1 MKKITARLRRQ
12 EEKMLLVDRF
22 DANPNEGLS
31 HEQVQLRISQ
41 GLTNKTKQQVSKSY
55 SEIIF
60 TNIFSFFNILLFLI
74 AGAMVWVKYYGGLFF
89 LVILFANMFIGLI
102 QDIRAKKTVERLRLV
117 TAPTAFV
124 IRDGKTI
131 EISTDDLVLD
141 DIMVLSLGK
150 QISSDS
156 IVLSGQIR
164 TNEALLTGESVPVK
178 KEEGSQVYAG
188 TYVTSGSAI
197 CRVDRVGKTNYIQQL
212 QTRAKAFKRPKS
224 QLLSSINSL
233 FKTIGGLVIII
244 GLLMVLGNIYQQIGI
259 EENVKRVS
267 GSLVSMIPTGM
278 YLLTSMTLAVGV
290 LRLAEKRAL
299 VQEMY
304 SIEMLA
310 RVDVLCLDKTG
321 TLTDG
326 TMAVHEVYRFP
337 KYELEDLDTV
347 MGSFVK
353 VNTDTNGTIQ
363 ALKDHYPQNDA
374 YEVETFLPFSSEKKV
389 SGVTFKKRG
398 SFILGASNFILGEDL
413 DEEISQLEQKYM
425 ERGFRVVL
433 LAYSKKPIEG
443 EDLPKKLEPF
453 ALFVIQDHV
462 RSDAAATIRWFKDNG
477 VQIKIISG
485 DHPTTVGEI
494 SKEVGVLGAEHP
506 INLAGVSNEDVKAYA
521 SEYSVFGRVTP
532 EQKELIIQSLKE
544 QGKTV
549 AMVGDGVN
557 DILSLK
563 HADCSIAMA
572 AGSEAATNVSHLVL
586 MDSNFAALPA
596 IVEEGR
602 RVINNLQRTW
612 SLFLVKTIFSILMS
626 IFFLAATLLAPSNSG
641 VAYPFTTQNM
651 YVWEIAS
658 IGVPAFFLALQPNKA
673 QIKGTFMGNVFLKA
687 LPAGI
692 TIFIFVLTFFM
703 MRMYESINPNTTGV
717 MTEKTA
723 ITMAVITMIF
733 ISFMVLFRLS
743 LPLNK
748 YRAILF
754 ASLFT
759 VAGLVLLVSELLHI
773 NAFDVDYSLL
783 TKQNIQELLLVN
795 LIAIPVYY
803 VLDRAMAGLKVR

>member
-1 MKKITARLRRQ
+1 MTKVTAHLKRQ
-12 EEKMLLVDRF
+12 EDKMLLVERF
-22 DANPNEGLS
+22 NADAKQGLS
-31 HEQVQLRISQ
+31 SEQVRQRVEQ
-41 GLTNKTKQQVSKSY
+41 GLTNKTKQSVSKTY
-55 SEIIF
+55 TEIIF
-60 TNIFSFFNILLFLI
+60 TNIFSFFNILLFII
-74 AGAMVWVKYYGGLFF
+74 AGAMVAVKYYSGLFF

-117 TAPTAFV
+117 TAPTATV

-131 EISTDDLVLD
+131 EISTDDIVLD
-141 DIMVLSLGK
+141 DVMVLSLGK
-150 QISSDS
+150 QISSDAV
-156 IVLSGQIR
+156 VLSGLIKA
-164 TNEALLTGESVPVK
+164 NEALLTGESVPVK
-178 KEEGSQVYAG
+178 KEAGSHVFAG
-188 TYVTSGSAI
+188 SYVTSGMAV

-233 FKTIGGLVIII
+233 FKTIGGFVIII
-244 GLLMVLGNIYQQIGI
+244 GILMILGNIYQRIGI

-326 TMAVHEVYRFP
+326 TMSVHEVYRFP
-337 KYELEDLDTV
+337 KFELEDMDAI
-347 MGSFVK
+347 MGSFAR
-353 VNTDTNGTIQ
+353 VNTDSNGTIQ
-363 ALKDHYPQNDA
+363 ALKDFYPENEI
-374 YEVETFLPFSSEKKV
+374 YPVETFLPFSSEKKV
-389 SGVTFKKRG
+389 SGVTFKKKG
-398 SFILGASNFILGEDL
+398 TYILGASNFILGDDL
-413 DEEISQLEQKYM
+413 DDNIAKLEQSYM
-425 ERGFRVVL
+425 ERGFRVVM
-433 LAYSKKPIEG
+433 LAYSKKAIEG
-443 EDLPKKLEPF
+443 DDIPKKLEPF

-462 RSDAAATIRWFKDNG
+462 RSDAASTIRWFKDNG

-544 QGKTV
+544 KGKTV

-626 IFFLAATLLAPSNSG
+626 IFFLSATLLAPSNSG

-687 LPAGI
+687 LPAGV
-692 TIFIFVLTFFM
+692 TIFIFVLSFFV
-703 MRMYESINPNTTGV
+703 MRMFEAFNPGTTGV

-733 ISFMVLFRLS
+733 ISFMVLFRMC

-754 ASLFT
+754 GGLFLSAS
-759 VAGLVLLVSELLHI
+759 LVLLVTGLI
-773 NAFDVDYSLL
+773 GFDAFDVDYSLL
-783 TKQNIQELLLVN
+783 TRQNIQEVLLIN